1 MSDLDT
7 PRLTAEQLL
16 PLAVAAKKVDVG
28 LMPAGSIVG
37 SCPTCDTPVREGD
50 GEDDPITLGVIWT
63 ARPCGCR
70 FRLSLEA
77 LDEVFD
83 HLESIGLAESS

>member
-1 MSDLDT
+1 M
-7 PRLTAEQLL
+7 
-16 PLAVAAKKVDVG
+16 
-28 LMPAGSIVG
+28 
-37 SCPTCDTPVREGD
+37 GD

-83 HLESIGLAESS
+83 HLESIGLVESS